1 MYFVAYAPT
10 LNFCDTVLVL
20 EITLICVCT
29 ETKHEEN
36 WAERNTSYQI
46 CRLLWTTEKRR
57 CLDEF
62 TLTFKLSS
70 RGRILQLN
78 FKNDSV
84 NIVRVP
90 ESHEINFLKD
100 FLNLKSNISAEV
112 LQYKQFTLKLVLT
125 FLSHMM
131 SSEIWFINEIIFSL
145 KLWCNFIKNKLKLMH
160 FS

>member
-20 EITLICVCT
+20 EITLICVCM

-90 ESHEINFLKD
+90 ESNEINFLKD

-112 LQYKQFTLKLVLT
+112 LQYKQFTLKLVIDISIPHDVFRDL
-125 FLSHMM
+125 
-131 SSEIWFINEIIFSL
+131 IY
-145 KLWCNFIKNKLKLMH
+145 
-160 FS
+160 